1 MKRCILLL
9 AAACIT
15 ISCYAQD
22 DDWELD
28 EWSLDGPVSDTKG
41 FFLNPHLNGAGI
53 DIQGAENNAS
63 DGSGGGI
70 GIKLGYGFSDLFSVF
85 LNLDGT
91 NLNPE
96 RGANY
101 ALGHADVGVMF
112 TFLKP
117 VKPARPFVG
126 VAAAARNATF
136 RRGDAEAK
144 VSGPGI
150 TLMGGLRYFVSPTVS
165 IDGELAVTGGRFNSI
180 ELSNDE
186 GSIATDID
194 LEASSV
200 RLILGISWFVG
211 R

>member
-1 MKRCILLL
+1 MRRCILIL
-9 AAACIT
+9 ATACIT

-28 EWSLDGPVSDTKG
+28 EWSIDGLVSDTKG
-41 FFLNPHLNGAGI
+41 FFLNPHLNGAAI
-53 DIQGAENNAS
+53 DIQGRDNNGS
-63 DGSGGGI
+63 DGSGGGLGLKI
-70 GIKLGYGFSDLFSVF
+70 GYGFSDLLSVYF
-85 LNLDGT
+85 NMDGT

-96 RGANY
+96 LGPNY
-101 ALGHADVGVMF
+101 GLGHADLGVMF

-126 VAAAARNATF
+126 VALSGRNATF

-144 VSGPGI
+144 VSGPGV
-150 TLMGGLRYFVSPTVS
+150 TLSGGLRYFVSQSVS

-186 GSIATDID
+186 GSVATDID

-200 RLILGISWFVG
+200 RFLLGISWFVS